1 MKARIVDFALTFSGK
16 QRLTLELDEDFRHQ
30 YDELHDYEVNVEVK
44 KYRKKRS
51 LDANAYCW
59 VLIDKIAQKI
69 KLDKAEVYKRAIRR
83 IGGVS
88 TIVCVQD
95 SAVNMLT
102 QSWENKGIGWQTDI
116 LDSKIPNCTNVVL
129 YYGSSVYDTQQMADF
144 IDSLVQEAKALNI
157 ETLTPDKIQL
167 LKGEYRC

>member
-30 YDELHDYEVNVEVK
+30 YDELHEDEVNVEVK

-59 VLIDKIAQKI
+59 VLIDKIAQKV
-69 KLDKAEVYKRAIRR
+69 KLDKAQVYKRAIRR

-88 TIVCVQD
+88 TVVCVLD

-102 QSWENKGIGWQTDI
+102 QSWESKGIGWQTDI

-129 YYGSSVYDTQQMADF
+129 YYGSSVYDTEQMSDL
-144 IDSLVQEAKALNI
+144 IDSLVQEARALNI
-157 ETLTPDKIQL
+157 ETLTPDKIEL
-167 LKGEYRC
+167 LKGEYKC